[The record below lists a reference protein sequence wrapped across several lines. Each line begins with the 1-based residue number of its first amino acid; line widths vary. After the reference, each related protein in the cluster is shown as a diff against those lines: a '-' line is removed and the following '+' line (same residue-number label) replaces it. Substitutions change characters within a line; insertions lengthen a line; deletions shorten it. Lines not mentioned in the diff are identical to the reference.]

1 MSPGGGGSLNV
12 EEFFQRL
19 LELAQQ
25 LNEEEKRG
33 ISEGLS
39 EEELALFD
47 ILTKPEMKLTEKDR
61 KLVKKTARE
70 LLETLKREKLVL
82 DWRKRQASRADV
94 KVSIKKI
101 LDGGLPEIYD
111 KALYQQKSQ
120 TVFQHIYESYF
131 GAEAG
136 IYVT

>member
-47 ILTKPEMKLTEKDR
+47 ILTKPEMKLTEKGR

-101 LDGGLPEIYD
+101 LY
-111 KALYQQKSQ
+111 
-120 TVFQHIYESYF
+120 VFSENGTF
-131 GAEAG
+131 RPPG
-136 IYVT
+136 

>member
-1 MSPGGGGSLNV
+1 V

-111 KALYQQKSQ
+111 KALYQLKSQ